1 LIVSA
6 FSFHPEFA
14 GPSDWAGMY
23 RANGMQVVPAP
34 FPMRTAADKRP
45 ALSEWKTL
53 HEDLVTDAVFE
64 RWYAYGTGQHYKN
77 PNMGVICGHASDNLM
92 VIDADQY
99 KSATSGNWWQDVIKV
114 HNHNIDPDTWRA
126 KTGGGGTHRF
136 FKAPLH
142 WRVPTNRTAL
152 EVDIRGQGGFA
163 MLPPSKHLSGNSY
176 EWTQGFEPW
185 TTELAEAPQWL
196 LDAVDELVANHAG
209 ASTGG
214 GERTA
219 NPGADFDAF
228 GARVDGREQYM
239 TQMVWAACVNLWRDS
254 PIMPHP
260 AELDRLMREAYAV
273 YERGTKTRLQG
284 VDNDAG
290 LEREGRGIS
299 LFAAKWRRA
308 LSKWESRV
316 AEDGARPSP
325 NQPPPGQ
332 APPGAPPPPGASPG
346 WSAGQFSGTSEPIPV
361 SSIKG
366 IPKPREWLVQDWI
379 PAGAITALY
388 GDGGTGKTLLGQQL
402 IYAGDIGAMWLGI
415 EVPITRGL
423 AVLCEDDEDE
433 LHRRHDDIK
442 ADLGHAI
449 GNPFTR
455 SWVWP
460 RIGNDNILVTFDR
473 DNRPNV
479 SAFFFLIKKHVLEK
493 QIGLLV
499 LDTVADFFGGNE
511 NIKAQVNYFIKVM
524 CADLI
529 VEAHA
534 AGFTLT
540 VVLLAHPSQAG
551 MNSGAGTAGSVG
563 WNAGVRSR
571 LYLTRDPD
579 GGSDDRIL
587 ARMKSNYAAAG
598 EDKTMDLFWAD
609 GVLKPRVQGA
619 SAWPDKYTCQQ
630 ILDAIA
636 EAWNSGHP
644 WSNASQTKKEG
655 RYAARHVSERFP
667 VSPKQADLM
676 IDTWLM
682 NAVLSVEIYDK
693 HAKLKGLRVIGRI
706 D

>member
-1 LIVSA
+1 VPAI
-6 FSFHPEFA
+6 SFHPEFA
-14 GPSDWAGMY
+14 GPSDWAAMY
-23 RANGMQVVPAP
+23 RRCGLQVVPAP
-34 FPMRTAADKRP
+34 YPMRAAGDKRP
-45 ALSEWKTL
+45 ALPEWRTL
-53 HEDLVTDAVFE
+53 HEALVTDTVFE
-64 RWYAYGTGQHYKN
+64 RWYAYGTGTYHKN

-99 KSATSGNWWQDVIKV
+99 KSATSGNWWQDVIRV
-114 HNHNIDPDTWRA
+114 HNHGIDPDTWRA

-136 FKAPLH
+136 FKAPMH
-142 WRVPTNRTAL
+142 WRVPTNSTAL

-163 MLPPSKHLSGNSY
+163 MLPPSKHLSGNDY
-176 EWTQGFEPW
+176 EWIDGFEPW

-196 LDAVDELVANHAG
+196 LDAIDELVANHAG
-209 ASTGG
+209 AGTGG
-214 GERTA
+214 TARTTHHG
-219 NPGADFDAF
+219 PDFDALGF
-228 GARVDGREQYM
+228 RINGREQYM

-260 AELDRLMREAYAV
+260 ADLDRLMREAYAV
-273 YERGTKTRLQG
+273 YELQVGTRLKG
-284 VDNDAG
+284 VDRDAG
-290 LEREGRGIS
+290 LEQEGRGIS
-299 LFAAKWRRA
+299 MFAVKWRRA
-308 LSKWESRV
+308 LSKWEGKI
-316 AEDGARPSP
+316 AEDGAIPSP

-332 APPGAPPPPGASPG
+332 TPPGAPPPPPGSQSG
-346 WSAGQFSGTSEPIPV
+346 WSAGQFSGTSDPIPV
-361 SSIKG
+361 GSIKG
-366 IPKPREWLVQDWI
+366 IPKPRKWLVQEWI

-402 IYAGDIGAMWLGI
+402 VYAGDIGAMWLGI
-415 EVPITRGL
+415 EMPITRSL
-423 AVLCEDDEDE
+423 AVLCEDDMDE

-460 RIGNDNILVTFDR
+460 RVGSDNILVTFDR

-479 SAFFFLIKKHVLEK
+479 SAFFFLIKKHVLDK
-493 QIGLLV
+493 QIELLV

-551 MNSGAGTAGSVG
+551 MNTGAGTAGSVG

-571 LYLTRDPD
+571 LYLTRDPN
-579 GGSDDRIL
+579 GGANDRIL

-598 EDKTMDLFWAD
+598 DDKTMNLVWAD
-609 GVLKPRVQGA
+609 GVLKPRLPGA
-619 SAWPDKYTCQQ
+619 VAWPDRHTCQQ

-636 EAWNSGHP
+636 EAWNSGKP
-644 WSNASQTKKEG
+644 WSSAPRSKTEN
-655 RYAARHVSERFP
+655 RYAAERISEKFP
-667 VSPKQADLM
+667 VRIRQAEMM
-676 IDTWLM
+676 IKTWIK
-682 NAVLSVEIYDK
+682 NEVLSTEIASSHK
-693 HAKLKGLRVIGRI
+693 NLRGLKVIGKI